1 MKKFVLSSSLVLGTQ
16 AVLYWLLKLFQYN
29 YSTFYLNID
38 YTIPFIKYFV
48 YVYDMFY
55 PFMFLG
61 LFLIYISDKTKY
73 KNTLKCLIIGFVISD
88 IIFLIYPTI
97 IIRPD
102 VKIDSLTN
110 LVLYLTYYFDTPAIN
125 CFPSIHCLFM
135 FQLIFSISSI
145 KTKKI
150 YKVSSIVFAILVI
163 LSTLFIKQ
171 HYVIDVIV
179 AFIIC
184 LIVNLTV
191 KLKEKENEKFI

>member
-1 MKKFVLSSSLVLGTQ
+1 MKKFVVSSGLVLGIQ

-29 YSTFYLNID
+29 YSTFYLSID
-38 YTIPFIKYFV
+38 HTIPFVKYFV
-48 YVYDMFY
+48 YIYDMFY

-61 LFLIYISDKTKY
+61 LYIIYKHNKKIY
-73 KNTLKCLIIGFVISD
+73 KDTLKCLVIGFVISD
-88 IIFLIYPTI
+88 IIFLLYPTI

-135 FQLIFSISSI
+135 FQLIFSTIRLDISKI
-145 KTKKI
+145 KKI
-150 YKVSSIVFAILVI
+150 LIISFAYLVI

-171 HYVIDVIV
+171 HYVMDAIV

-184 LIVNLTV
+184 LIVNLIV
-191 KLKEKENEKFI
+191 KYKTSNN